1 MFMTTAL
8 ALALSGAL
16 QTTPVS
22 QTALTVS
29 PPAVIAYNDVDSQST
44 AQATTDSQD
53 GTPNATAQPAA
64 PSVSSVEAIPDDV
77 ASAAQALQDEITS
90 VMTPPAAEPT
100 PTPTQPVTPAN
111 PATPSNQALYGTVLG
126 TYTTSY
132 STKQA
137 NRCTNI
143 RLAATAVNGTVLSPG
158 ETFSFNTV
166 VGQRTTARG
175 YKEAHVFS
183 GGQVTEGVGGGI
195 CQVSSTLFNAA
206 MLADMQITARVNHGL
221 PVSYVPAGRDATVSW
236 GGPEFKF
243 KNPYSYAVKITAGYD
258 SAKGTVTLSI
268 LGPKSAAAP
277 KTKVSVTQK
286 GASYVTRRYSND
298 KVTYTTSSTYKTA
311 S

>member
-1 MFMTTAL
+1 MLMTTAL
-8 ALALSGAL
+8 ALAMSGAL

-22 QTALTVS
+22 QTTLTAML
-29 PPAVIAYNDVDSQST
+29 PTVIAYNDVDSQ
-44 AQATTDSQD
+44 
-53 GTPNATAQPAA
+53 PTAQPIADNMA
-64 PSVSSVEAIPDDV
+64 PSTTTTKTAVPVVSSVESIPDDV

-90 VMTPPAAEPT
+90 VMSPPTVEPAPT
-100 PTPTQPVTPAN
+100 PVEPVPPVKPT
-111 PATPSNQALYGTVLG
+111 TPSNQTLYGTVLG

-132 STKQA
+132 STKQT

-143 RLAATAVNGTVLSPG
+143 RLSATAINGTVLSPG

-175 YKEAHVFS
+175 YKEAHVFLD
-183 GGQVTEGVGGGI
+183 GQVTEGVGGGI

-206 MLADMQITARVNHGL
+206 MLADMQIMTRVNHGL

-243 KNPYSYAVKITAGYD
+243 KNPYAYPVKITAGYD
-258 SAKGTVTLSI
+258 SVKGTITLSI
-268 LGPKSAAAP
+268 LGPKNVAAP
-277 KTKVSVTQK
+277 NTKVSVTQR
-286 GASYVTRRYSND
+286 GTSYVTRRYSND
-298 KVTYTTSSTYKTA
+298 KVTYTTSSTYKTE